1 MRNISRVTGVSFGRS
16 NWLTLQFLVCN
27 KNCKICLVRDF
38 KFSKGFPILCALFID
53 AAPLWADSKSFRCL
67 ALCIMYPKTPYSAA
81 EFKFTSYKGWVKEHD
96 AVTSQGR
103 ELYATVCYL
112 QFLWCVQSICRVKV
126 RASPI
131 IATAYLSGFTPDQ
144 FAWLCC
150 IFNVKKLLQ

>member
-1 MRNISRVTGVSFGRS
+1 MCLVPSCHIRCCWSSSRSKSIRNIDSSDSGPSVGV
-16 NWLTLQFLVCN
+16 
-27 KNCKICLVRDF
+27 DF
-38 KFSKGFPILCALFID
+38 IVFRIID

-131 IATAYLSGFTPDQ
+131 IVTAYLSGFTPDQ

-150 IFNVKKLLQ
+150 IFNIKKLLQ